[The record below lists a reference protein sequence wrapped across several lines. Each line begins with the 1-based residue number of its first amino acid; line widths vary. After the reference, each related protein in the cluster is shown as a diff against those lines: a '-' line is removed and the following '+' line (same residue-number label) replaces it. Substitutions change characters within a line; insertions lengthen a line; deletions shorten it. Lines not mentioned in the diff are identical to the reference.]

1 MGKCANAFPPT
12 VARSTPTRNAKRSV
26 QPNHRRHRRSLPAPV
41 PSGRVAALVAR
52 VHRTPM
58 VVHWGRNPWLR
69 VRGVRLPQSR
79 MPPPLSLVL
88 HPFHDG
94 FDPSSFELST
104 FEFLDF
110 DAY

>member
-1 MGKCANAFPPT
+1 MA
-12 VARSTPTRNAKRSV
+12 
-26 QPNHRRHRRSLPAPV
+26 
-41 PSGRVAALVAR
+41 SGRVAALLAR

-79 MPPPLSLVL
+79 MPSPLSLVL

-94 FDPSSFELST
+94 FDASSFELST